1 VKKLA
6 LSFRDAAVS
15 DILEQAEWYEEQA
28 DLALSARWERAVAS
42 VLIRLAQRP
51 HCGTLCRFTSDSLR
65 GIRRIPVKGF
75 SKHLIFYRVEKNDVM
90 ILRVI
95 HGARDLESLL

>member
-1 VKKLA
+1 VKQLG

-28 DLALSARWERAVAS
+28 DLALGARWERAVSSA
-42 VLIRLAQRP
+42 LIRLAQHP
-51 HCGTLCRFTSDSLR
+51 HFGTPCRFASDSLR

-75 SKHLIFYRVEKNDVM
+75 SKHLIFYRIEKDEVM